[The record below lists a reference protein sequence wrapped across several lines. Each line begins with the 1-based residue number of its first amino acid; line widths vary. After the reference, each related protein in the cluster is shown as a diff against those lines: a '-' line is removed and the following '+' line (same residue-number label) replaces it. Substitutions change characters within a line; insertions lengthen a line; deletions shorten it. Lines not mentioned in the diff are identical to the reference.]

1 VLLLLTEE
9 ARLKLQYR
17 LVADQLKEVR
27 NKKDELLLKMKKR
40 AACSAQCPHKV
51 ELEQLS
57 LRKELADLKSSIERR
72 PKINRVRPINLIE
85 INDNDTDV
93 EPNTN

>member
-17 LVADQLKEVR
+17 LIADQLKEVR

-51 ELEQLS
+51 ELEQL
-57 LRKELADLKSSIERR
+57 RKELADLKSSIERR
-72 PKINRVRPINLIE
+72 PKINRARPINLIE
-85 INDNDTDV
+85 INDSDTDV

>member
-17 LVADQLKEVR
+17 LIADQLKEVR

-40 AACSAQCPHKV
+40 AACSAQCTHKV
-51 ELEQLS
+51 ELEQL
-57 LRKELADLKSSIERR
+57 RKELAELNSPIERR
-72 PKINRVRPINLIE
+72 PKIIRVQPIDLIE